1 MIANLLVLTASL
13 AVLDD
18 DGVVRV
24 SDPSGRASS
33 AKVHFELP
41 VAGSWKTVRRVG
53 EGLAAHSE
61 WTEVGNGCT
70 IPWYALVADGRTTY
84 GYGVKVQAKAM
95 CSWRIAPDG
104 IDLLLDLRAGGQPLE
119 LGSRTLEACTVVR
132 MRSSDGESPFAFG
145 RRFCAAMCPS
155 PLLPATPLYGFNDWY
170 AAYGRNTATNFLA
183 DAAFIVSCARGLR
196 NRPYVVMD
204 DGWQRYSPPEV
215 EKLTGKFDSGF
226 GPWEESSPAFGMDMK
241 AFCAKIV
248 ALDAKPGLWYR
259 PLCMKGEFCDPSDP
273 ETVARIQSDIRRFRD
288 WGFKLVKIDYLTYD
302 FCGHFKGV
310 DADGRLIRD
319 DRVWKV
325 RTRTTAETM
334 VGLYRAIRTAA
345 GDEMVLLGCNAV
357 NHLCA
362 GIFEAS
368 RVGSD
373 TSGKSWEQT
382 RRNGVGA
389 IAFKGIENG
398 TLFAADPDCAG
409 LASAGAIPWEKNS
422 QWIDLLGRSGMPC
435 FVSWRRNL
443 ADAAVRA
450 KMTEAF
456 ARASV
461 PQSTAEPVGW
471 EHDPT
476 PEHWKTMAGDM
487 VYDWQ

>member
-24 SDPSGRASS
+24 SDPSGRVSS

-241 AFCAKIV
+241 TFCAKIV

-288 WGFKLVKIDYLTYD
+288 WGFKFVKIDYLTYD

-334 VGLYRAIRTAA
+334 VGLY
-345 GDEMVLLGCNAV
+345 
-357 NHLCA
+357 
-362 GIFEAS
+362 
-368 RVGSD
+368 
-373 TSGKSWEQT
+373 
-382 RRNGVGA
+382 
-389 IAFKGIENG
+389 
-398 TLFAADPDCAG
+398 
-409 LASAGAIPWEKNS
+409 
-422 QWIDLLGRSGMPC
+422 
-435 FVSWRRNL
+435 L
-443 ADAAVRA
+443 ADADVRA

>member
-1 MIANLLVLTASL
+1 
-13 AVLDD
+13 
-18 DGVVRV
+18 
-24 SDPSGRASS
+24 
-33 AKVHFELP
+33 
-41 VAGSWKTVRRVG
+41 
-53 EGLAAHSE
+53 
-61 WTEVGNGCT
+61 
-70 IPWYALVADGRTTY
+70 
-84 GYGVKVQAKAM
+84 
-95 CSWRIAPDG
+95 
-104 IDLLLDLRAGGQPLE
+104 
-119 LGSRTLEACTVVR
+119 
-132 MRSSDGESPFAFG
+132 
-145 RRFCAAMCPS
+145 
-155 PLLPATPLYGFNDWY
+155 
-170 AAYGRNTATNFLA
+170 
-183 DAAFIVSCARGLR
+183 
-196 NRPYVVMD
+196 
-204 DGWQRYSPPEV
+204 
-215 EKLTGKFDSGF
+215 
-226 GPWEESSPAFGMDMK
+226 MDMK
-241 AFCAKIV
+241 TFCAKIV

-409 LASAGAIPWEKNS
+409 LASAGAIP
-422 QWIDLLGRSGMPC
+422 
-435 FVSWRRNL
+435 
-443 ADAAVRA
+443 
-450 KMTEAF
+450 
-456 ARASV
+456 
-461 PQSTAEPVGW
+461 
-471 EHDPT
+471 
-476 PEHWKTMAGDM
+476 
-487 VYDWQ
+487 